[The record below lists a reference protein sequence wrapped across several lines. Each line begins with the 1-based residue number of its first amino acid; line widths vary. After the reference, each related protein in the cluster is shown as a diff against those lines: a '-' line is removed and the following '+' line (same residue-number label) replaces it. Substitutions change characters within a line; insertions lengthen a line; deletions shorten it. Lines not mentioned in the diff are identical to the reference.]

1 MISILTKVLIFCGV
15 EIARLPKKK
24 EEARTEHVLWK
35 TTFKSILSTEDSEAD
50 VTVSL

>member
-15 EIARLPKKK
+15 EITRLPKK